1 VDTDGHSSSRRGPG
15 TGLNGGVSVYEV
27 INRLPEIDKVRRLSR
42 ALAMLDAV
50 LSPEPEYRCYS
61 FDSRWSPTEE
71 TALMR
76 NGSGDEYAIV
86 FSPRGAIALGF
97 DHESPMSPWQH
108 PSGESWPGLFIGVPD
123 ELAPALD
130 EPAFLDE
137 RGNRSVT
144 VCFWRT
150 QVDDRWHCGPV
161 EDAAKDGADWL
172 FSLLADGRPEAYLS
186 FAEDYYEVPLEL
198 DAVQHVYAQMPLT
211 EEIVTA
217 LNPEVRLRD
226 LKDDIA
232 EIGYPRA

>member
-1 VDTDGHSSSRRGPG
+1 MNVQ
-15 TGLNGGVSVYEV
+15 VSVYEV

-50 LSPEPEYRCYS
+50 LSPEPEFRCYS

-76 NGSGDEYAIV
+76 NGSGDEYSIV
-86 FSPRGAIALGF
+86 FSPEGAIAQGF

-108 PSGESWPGLFIGVPD
+108 PSMQSWPGLFIGVPD
-123 ELAPALD
+123 ELAPALN
-130 EPAFLDE
+130 EPAFQDE
-137 RGNRSVT
+137 QGNRSVT

-150 QVDDRWHCGPV
+150 PADDRWHCGPV
-161 EDAAKDGADWL
+161 ENAAKDGADWL
-172 FSLLADGRPEAYLS
+172 FNLLADGRPEAYLS

-198 DAVQHVYAQMPLT
+198 DAVHHVYAQMPLT

-217 LNPEVRLRD
+217 LNPEVRLKD

-232 EIGYPRA
+232 EIGYPRL